1 MIAKIG
7 FVALVL
13 ISCGTLFLLDY
24 YLKQDQ
30 EENTQQLHTF
40 VQQTREIA
48 KAKISAKEQ
57 FEMRLMTDIAHC
69 QDNAL
74 KTYNAYIL
82 LLEQTIPIKHG
93 APNGVPKIPKEIL
106 DQATA
111 LLADEK
117 AECKK
122 NYDARLQEGF

>member
-24 YLKQDQ
+24 YIKQDQ
-30 EENTQQLHTF
+30 EENTQQLHNF
-40 VQQTREIA
+40 VQQTHEIA
-48 KAKISAKEQ
+48 KAKSSAKEK
-57 FEMRLMTDIAHC
+57 FEMQLTTDLAHC
-69 QDNAL
+69 QDNVL
-74 KTYNAYIL
+74 KTNNAYIL
-82 LLEQTIPIKHG
+82 LIQQVAPIKHG
-93 APNGVPKIPKEIL
+93 VAKISNEVL
-106 DQATA
+106 DKAAA

-122 NYDARLQEGF
+122 SYDARLQEGF